1 MNAQKLKSFY
11 NRNFHIAIF
20 FMTPKIVSQWLDETI
35 QNEVQDNIPNGFLNY
50 LSGESP
56 EKSIFD
62 SILDSDTV
70 TIPESIFEDY
80 EIDLDD

>member
-1 MNAQKLKSFY
+1 
-11 NRNFHIAIF
+11 
-20 FMTPKIVSQWLDETI
+20 MTPKIVSQWLDETI

>member
-1 MNAQKLKSFY
+1 
-11 NRNFHIAIF
+11 
-20 FMTPKIVSQWLDETI
+20 MTPKIVSQWLDETK

>member
-1 MNAQKLKSFY
+1 
-11 NRNFHIAIF
+11 
-20 FMTPKIVSQWLDETI
+20 MTPKIVSQWLDETI

-70 TIPESIFEDY
+70 TIPESIFDDY